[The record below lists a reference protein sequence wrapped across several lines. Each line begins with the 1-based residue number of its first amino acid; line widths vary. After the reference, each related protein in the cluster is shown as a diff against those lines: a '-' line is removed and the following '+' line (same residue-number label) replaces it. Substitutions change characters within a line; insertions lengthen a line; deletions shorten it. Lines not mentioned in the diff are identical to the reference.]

1 MLNNWTSFKTTGTKN
16 NMIAAISSLF
26 FLFSGLDPINNFVSL
41 KTYISEN
48 AKAHCYVYFINEDIP
63 NFPRVNVI
71 EKSKVDFFEYL
82 DTIGVEHTQV
92 GSYYFFRKKSK

>member
-1 MLNNWTSFKTTGTKN
+1 
-16 NMIAAISSLF
+16 MIPIISSLF
-26 FLFSGLDPINNFVSL
+26 FLLSGLDPIKNFVSL

-63 NFPRVNVI
+63 DFPRVNVI

-82 DTIGVEHTQV
+82 DTIGIEHTQV

>member
-1 MLNNWTSFKTTGTKN
+1 
-16 NMIAAISSLF
+16 MIPLFIFSLISLE
-26 FLFSGLDPINNFVSL
+26 PVKNFVSL

-63 NFPRVNVI
+63 DFPRVNVI

-82 DTIGVEHTQV
+82 DTIGIEHNQL
-92 GSYYFFRKKSK
+92 GSYFFIKKK